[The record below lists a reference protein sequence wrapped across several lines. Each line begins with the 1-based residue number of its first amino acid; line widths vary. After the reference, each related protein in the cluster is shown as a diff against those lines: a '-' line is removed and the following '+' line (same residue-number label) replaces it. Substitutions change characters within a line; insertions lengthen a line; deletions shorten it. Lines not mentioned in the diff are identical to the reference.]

1 MRCDYPSTMREALGL
16 LASAPDSILVA
27 GCTDFYPAQGLR
39 PVTRPVIDLSGIAE
53 ARAIRVEAD
62 HVRIGALTTWT
73 DIATAALPPE
83 FRSLQ
88 LAARQVGA
96 IQIQNAGTIGG
107 NICNAS
113 PAADGVPPLLCL
125 EARVELSSADATR
138 VLPLGDFILGNR
150 KTARHPDEIVTAI
163 VMPRRRGACT
173 STFLKLGSRSSLV
186 ISIAMVAVLL
196 EADAAGTVARAAVAV
211 GACSAVARRLGAL
224 EAALVGQPLSP
235 ALADLAVPAHLAPLS
250 PIKDLRGTPEYRL
263 DVALT
268 MVRRGLA
275 ELGGLI

>member
-1 MRCDYPSTMREALGL
+1 MRCDYPSTMKEALGL
-16 LASAPDSILVA
+16 LASAPDSALIA

-39 PVTRPVIDLSGIAE
+39 PITRPIIDLSGIAE
-53 ARAIRVEAD
+53 ARGIQAD
-62 HVRIGALTTWT
+62 ADCVRIGALTTWT
-73 DIATAALPPE
+73 DIATASLPPE
-83 FRSLQ
+83 FRCLQ

-125 EARVELSSADATR
+125 DARVELASAVDRR
-138 VLPLGDFILGNR
+138 VLPLGEFILGNR
-150 KTARHPDEIVTAI
+150 KTALRPDEIVTAI
-163 VMPRRRGACT
+163 LFPRRSGACA
-173 STFLKLGSRSSLV
+173 STFVKLGSRSSLV

-196 EADAAGTVARAAVAV
+196 EADAVGKVAKAAISV
-211 GACSAVARRLGAL
+211 GACSAVAQRLGAL
-224 EAALVGQPLSP
+224 EADLLGQPLSP
-235 ALADLAVPAHLAPLS
+235 ALAERAAPQHLSPLS

-268 MVRRGLA
+268 MIRRGLA
-275 ELGGLI
+275 EVGGLI